1 MITTHRR
8 QKPERRQRRPR
19 PAPPRRLDR
28 PGCRS
33 VTSTTGRTHPS
44 SRTACPDRP
53 TSTEVQCRATT
64 TLGPPTPRLPHGPM
78 EPKNVGF
85 DFSDFSDMIPRMIML
100 VFWASN
106 GLFQLPKRVMH
117 PNGCFLFCLFVCL
130 FFVCFVFRKG
140 VGFCCSLFLLS
151 FS

>member
-19 PAPPRRLDR
+19 PAPPRRLER
-28 PGCRS
+28 PACRS
-33 VTSTTGRTHPS
+33 ATSTTEKTHPS

-64 TLGPPTPRLPHGPM
+64 TLGPPTPRLPHGPV

-85 DFSDFSDMIPRMIML
+85 DCSDFSDMIPGMIML
-100 VFWASN
+100 VCLGEQRSVSTSEATDA
-106 GLFQLPKRVMH
+106 PKWV
-117 PNGCFLFCLFVCL
+117 
-130 FFVCFVFRKG
+130 FFVCFVFCFVFMKG
-140 VGFCCSLFLLS
+140 VGFCCICFSFFLFLS